1 MRVILAALVMLVGCG
16 VDDEYR
22 VSLESLPTIEVA
34 HGAET
39 IAVVSRAMNLDP
51 ATVGQVSWVV
61 GGMHRPSGEP
71 IAGAAIGCDL
81 WIEWWG
87 AWDTSGASKDG
98 PAISYTALAH
108 EIAHCALW
116 LQGDED
122 ASHARSE
129 WWGSGGT
136 VERANAVLIDAGL

>member
-1 MRVILAALVMLVGCG
+1 MLAALVTLVGCG
-16 VDDEYR
+16 VDDGYR
-22 VSLESLPTIEVA
+22 ASLESLPTVEVA
-34 HGAET
+34 HGAEA
-39 IAVVSRAMNLDP
+39 IAVAARAMNLDP
-51 ATVGQVSWVV
+51 ATVGAVSWVV
-61 GGMHRPSGEP
+61 GGMRRPSGEP

-116 LQGDED
+116 MQGDED
-122 ASHARSE
+122 ASHERPD
-129 WWGSGGT
+129 WWGTGGM
-136 VERANAVLIDAGL
+136 VERANAALVDAGL